1 MLRDRADVDFDG
13 RRQFLTDDWLH
24 RLSEHVVQRE
34 LEGLHGDVFVFR
46 TQLLVPQFRELVFRQ
61 KRVEQSLDRLGG
73 VVART
78 LLAAAEFS

>member
-1 MLRDRADVDFDG
+1 MRNRADVDFD
-13 RRQFLTDDWLH
+13 RRRRLLADH
-24 RLSEHVVQRE
+24 RLNWFPEEIKIRQLESLERNVRILVVQ
-34 LEGLHGDVFVFR
+34 
-46 TQLLVPQFRELVFRQ
+46 LLLPQFRELVFRQ

>member
-1 MLRDRADVDFDG
+1 
-13 RRQFLTDDWLH
+13 
-24 RLSEHVVQRE
+24 VQRE
-34 LEGLHGDVFVFR
+34 LEGFHGDVFVFR